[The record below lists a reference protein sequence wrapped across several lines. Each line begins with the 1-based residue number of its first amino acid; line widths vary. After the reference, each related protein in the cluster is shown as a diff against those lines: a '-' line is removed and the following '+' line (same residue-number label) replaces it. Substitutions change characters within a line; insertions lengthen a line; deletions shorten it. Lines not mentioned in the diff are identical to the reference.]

1 MYSRW
6 RIQKQ
11 AAIWCNLKV
20 PALREQ
26 PRRSYWQTFC
36 IITHEGFIIK
46 ETEDQSVKCTSASF
60 IKYCSPY
67 FSTLKSI
74 FSQLKAGNPDERLFA
89 GNAGRLKQ
97 VAVMHCNF
105 QGVIITPLVGL
116 I

>member
-1 MYSRW
+1 MHSRW

-74 FSQLKAGNPDERLFA
+74 FSQLEAGKPDERLFA

-97 VAVMHCNF
+97 VAVLETKGMNN
-105 QGVIITPLVGL
+105 L
-116 I
+116 